1 MKKFLTIVAVTAF
14 LTSCGGASTT
24 ETTTTTTDST
34 VVKADTTKVCADSTK
49 CDTTKAAK

>member
-24 ETTTTTTDST
+24 ETPTTDST
-34 VVKADTTKVCADSTK
+34 SVKADTTAICADSTK

>member
-1 MKKFLTIVAVTAF
+1 MKKLLTIVAVITI

-24 ETTTTTTDST
+24 TPKTTDST
-34 VVKADTTKVCADSTK
+34 SVKADTTSVCADSTK

>member
-24 ETTTTTTDST
+24 ETPTTDST
-34 VVKADTTKVCADSTK
+34 TVKADTTAATVGTTTV
-49 CDTTKAAK
+49 DTTKAAK

>member
-1 MKKFLTIVAVTAF
+1 MKKFLAIVAVSA
-14 LTSCGGASTT
+14 LLISCGGASTT

-34 VVKADTTKVCADSTK
+34 VVNADSTTVCADSTK